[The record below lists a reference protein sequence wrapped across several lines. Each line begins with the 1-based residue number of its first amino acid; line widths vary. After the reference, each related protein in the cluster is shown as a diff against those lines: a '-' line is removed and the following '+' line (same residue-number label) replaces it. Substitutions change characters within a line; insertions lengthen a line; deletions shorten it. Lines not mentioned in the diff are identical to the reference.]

1 MAGKRGLNSVI
12 TAQLSA
18 GKFIYAHLIK
28 IGLNT
33 TYYYTDAA
41 YDITYDSNT
50 YDSNAFMLPVSSVKE
65 EGKVTTSSM
74 DLSISAVTQTVLSD
88 VLNNGYIHK
97 EVIIQKAFLSDANAV
112 LSSGSDYAVFTIFKG
127 MINGFS
133 LAEGEKTSTI
143 TFSVMNHWAFFE
155 RISGR
160 VTTKE
165 SQDQLGLTYT
175 ETGFNWMTKS
185 NKGTPVTSTRQS
197 YIFGV

>member
-12 TAQLSA
+12 TTQLSA

-33 TYYYTDAA
+33 TYYYTDSA
-41 YDITYDSNT
+41 YDISYDSNT
-50 YDSNAFMLPVSSVKE
+50 YDSNAFIRNVSAVKE
-65 EGKVTTSSM
+65 EGKVTTSAI
-74 DLSISAVTQTVLSD
+74 DLRVSTVNQTILSD
-88 VLNNGYIHK
+88 VLTNGYIHK
-97 EVIIQKAFLSDANAV
+97 EVIISKAFLNDSNVV

-127 MINGFS
+127 TINGFS
-133 LAEGEKTSTI
+133 LSETKDNSEI
-143 TFSVMNHWAFFE
+143 TFSVMNHWAFFD

-185 NKGTPVTSTRQS
+185 NKGTPITASRHS
-197 YIFGV
+197 YVYGR